1 MSRGAGATQE
11 KRRRE
16 RAKAEKKE
24 EKARDRVVR
33 KEQRK
38 LNADGSV
45 ADDGEDPDLIGIVA
59 GPQPIIE
66 D

>member
-1 MSRGAGATQE
+1 MAKGAGATQE

-16 RAKAEKKE
+16 RQRKEAKEIKNSERAVRKE
-24 EKARDRVVR
+24 EK
-33 KEQRK
+33 K
-38 LNADGSV
+38 LKGDGPE
-45 ADDGEDPDLIGIVA
+45 GEDPDLAGIVA